1 MDGGSTP
8 PSVGHAP
15 HVARTM
21 SADKK
26 RPVHY
31 SHYNAATPPAFA
43 LLQGWSG
50 PMVAPMTVAPYA
62 YAANQGLVNYA
73 NKHARILA
81 ACPILELHRPLAA
94 AAACHA
100 KLPPAHAGQAEV
112 WSAVAK
118 YLSQLRASFLM
129 GHPPPQTPGYSFS
142 PAMLRSAL
150 LEDVLAGDEGLLG
163 RERQAVNGGANE
175 GTGDGASRS
184 GKSDRGV
191 RPYADS
197 LPRCPDAYVGFFRRG
212 TFARCIKRA
221 LEGPAHALT
230 APVGRNVHTG
240 GSAAV
245 DFGLQRWVAG
255 EDAARMDPTPAPSP
269 HAALP
274 PHALAPNPFKRRAA
288 ARATSAAPAGDERRT
303 LTNSTKMPLERW
315 RTRHVEVTNDGD
327 VAVLLLAATAAPA
340 QDAFRLRCD
349 HEGLVR
355 HPADDGSPIDDQ
367 PPVVLH
373 PGATYELSVD
383 LRCDEA
389 SARVGSLSQWIL
401 VAFVEMPE
409 GWNNKRG
416 LGSGSDRRNSSRDGD
431 EPDGFDLMF
440 DEKDVRVIG
449 KRVGALVT
457 GSRARTAELGAL
469 LDVDTPKFVP
479 KRLREA
485 FDSLPLLTVAPVTLI
500 DDDADEKHMA
510 EVGATLGENEN
521 DPTWVAIWERSQRNK
536 ATIEMRSRTS
546 NRMAPAAYRGPRGV
560 FLQRAFHCSN
570 PWGEE
575 NGEQMY
581 MHDMEWERVES
592 SIESRPMKREL
603 ARWIR
608 LVRLEEAQQALD
620 IRRYD
625 AHDAVLKYAGSTRTV
640 KARSVSM
647 GVANGRNTMDMTN
660 HMPFDKFGR
669 YDVDVYSLEVPGLIE
684 GYPPVARN
692 DVLRLRIV
700 SVGTGREDE
709 NDSLPFDANVTE
721 VAATVVRVLTRKS
734 TVYVAVPP
742 LVTRVVFDSVG
753 SKVVKGES
761 LRREIRAHVRFAYDE
776 ALFRSQRAALEA
788 ASANELVSDML
799 REVPE
804 ALQPGVEDP
813 LIGRKS
819 GYPGYPTTP
828 MAMLDALN
836 PEQRKVVTDVLDGTA
851 AAVASR
857 GARIGPPYCVLGPPG
872 TGKTLTVVS
881 AAAAVLESDPNARIL
896 LCAPAAFAADVL
908 CSRLAELVP
917 LLSRRAP
924 LPEMVRREIYELRT
938 QFKEKGKFWDP
949 GFRLKHHQ
957 AALEAHFSRT
967 MVRVNDPRRD
977 AASVKK
983 DVEQFCVPPES
994 IAAFYARVVVCS
1006 CASASLL
1013 HADQT
1018 PLYSRR
1024 FTHIF
1029 IDEAGQATVPESLVP
1044 LRLVTLN
1051 CKAVVLAGD
1060 PMQLGPVVHSG
1071 VAARGSA
1078 DGILRSGLMTSLL
1091 EQAAAHHAHP
1101 QARATVQAR
1110 CMRLVRNYRSHKD
1123 IIDLPSK
1130 LFYRNSLVACVDDSA
1145 VALPA
1150 SLAQDD
1156 EEEAPAE
1163 EEEAPAPAAA
1173 TYAAATYATAAD
1185 ANGAVKPWAW
1195 VQPPDPAL
1203 RSKIFELRVLFPDHG
1218 DGYLAACA
1226 LHYGDVNG
1234 AASHLLEDDLPPH
1247 IASMPTST
1255 PWPPPNCGVDQP
1267 SGQLAVKRTTATT
1280 TPDAPAKNSKPPPR
1294 LARVL
1299 FYGVR
1304 GRQAREGS
1312 GEAPSFFNA
1321 VEAQELVNLVE
1332 TWLSRGGGGSN
1343 DDDADDDG
1351 LKVSDVGVV
1360 APYRS
1365 QVIRV
1370 RNLLRARNLGAVRVG
1385 TVDDYQGQE
1394 EKVMFISTVVSRAPS
1409 KHVAAA
1415 AKAAAGG
1422 SAGEASV
1429 AGLALGF
1436 LACPRRFNVAISRAR
1451 ALNVVVGHPV
1461 ALTHWPHWHSLLQ
1474 HCYSRGAFLGSGSE
1488 FIPRL
1493 GGGRENVDPALDS
1506 VVGDVEPDDEADF
1519 EELKRA
1525 VDRMAEMSLL
1535 GGGDDMWPD
1544 DGDMM
1549 ASAFQEDR
1557 EWRVAL

>member
-1 MDGGSTP
+1 
-8 PSVGHAP
+8 
-15 HVARTM
+15 
-21 SADKK
+21 
-26 RPVHY
+26 
-31 SHYNAATPPAFA
+31 
-43 LLQGWSG
+43 
-50 PMVAPMTVAPYA
+50 
-62 YAANQGLVNYA
+62 
-73 NKHARILA
+73 
-81 ACPILELHRPLAA
+81 
-94 AAACHA
+94 
-100 KLPPAHAGQAEV
+100 
-112 WSAVAK
+112 
-118 YLSQLRASFLM
+118 
-129 GHPPPQTPGYSFS
+129 
-142 PAMLRSAL
+142 
-150 LEDVLAGDEGLLG
+150 
-163 RERQAVNGGANE
+163 
-175 GTGDGASRS
+175 
-184 GKSDRGV
+184 
-191 RPYADS
+191 
-197 LPRCPDAYVGFFRRG
+197 
-212 TFARCIKRA
+212 
-221 LEGPAHALT
+221 
-230 APVGRNVHTG
+230 
-240 GSAAV
+240 
-245 DFGLQRWVAG
+245 
-255 EDAARMDPTPAPSP
+255 
-269 HAALP
+269 
-274 PHALAPNPFKRRAA
+274 
-288 ARATSAAPAGDERRT
+288 
-303 LTNSTKMPLERW
+303 
-315 RTRHVEVTNDGD
+315 
-327 VAVLLLAATAAPA
+327 
-340 QDAFRLRCD
+340 
-349 HEGLVR
+349 
-355 HPADDGSPIDDQ
+355 
-367 PPVVLH
+367 
-373 PGATYELSVD
+373 
-383 LRCDEA
+383 
-389 SARVGSLSQWIL
+389 
-401 VAFVEMPE
+401 
-409 GWNNKRG
+409 
-416 LGSGSDRRNSSRDGD
+416 
-431 EPDGFDLMF
+431 MF

-485 FDSLPLLTVAPVTLI
+485 FDCLPLLTVAPVTLI
-500 DDDADEKHMA
+500 DADADEKHMD
-510 EVGATLGENEN
+510 EVGATEN
-521 DPTWVAIWERSQRNK
+521 DNDPQWVAIWERSQRNK
-536 ATIEMRSRTS
+536 ATIEMRRT

-575 NGEQMY
+575 NGEQIY

-625 AHDAVLKYAGSTRTV
+625 AHNAVLKYAGSTRTV
-640 KARSVSM
+640 KARSVPM
-647 GVANGRNTMDMTN
+647 GVHNTRNTMDVTD
-660 HMPFDKFGR
+660 HMPFDTFGR

-692 DVLRLRIV
+692 DVLRLRIT
-700 SVGTGREDE
+700 SVGTEE
-709 NDSLPFDANVTE
+709 ETKIDSLPFDADVTE
-721 VAATVVRVLTRKS
+721 VAATVVRVITRTS

-742 LVTRVVFDSVG
+742 LVTRVVHSTTTRG
-753 SKVVKGES
+753 LKVAKGEC
-761 LRREIRAHVRFAYDE
+761 LIREIRAHVRFAYDE

-788 ASANELVSDML
+788 ASANELVSGML

-804 ALQPGVEDP
+804 ALEPGLEDP
-813 LIGRKS
+813 LIGAADEAAA
-819 GYPGYPTTP
+819 PPTTTTTP
-828 MAMLDALN
+828 MTMLDALN

-851 AAVASR
+851 AAVGGLGNGSHR
-857 GARIGPPYCVLGPPG
+857 GRIGPPYCVLGPPG

-908 CSRLAELVP
+908 CSRLAELAP
-917 LLSRRAP
+917 LLSRRSP
-924 LPEMVRREIYELRT
+924 LPEMARREIYEQRT
-938 QFKEKGKFWDP
+938 QFRKKGKFWDP
-949 GFRLKHHQ
+949 GFRLEHHQ
-957 AALEAHFSRT
+957 AALEAHFFRT

-994 IAAFYARVVVCS
+994 IAAFHARVVVCS
-1006 CASASLL
+1006 CASASLI
-1013 HADQT
+1013 AQ
-1018 PLYSRR
+1018 PANSRC

-1044 LRLVTLN
+1044 LRLVSPN

-1060 PMQLGPVVHSG
+1060 PMQLGPVVHSE
-1071 VAARGSA
+1071 VAARGSP
-1078 DGILRSGLMTSLL
+1078 DGILRGGLMTSLL

-1101 QARATVQAR
+1101 QARTAVRGR
-1110 CMRLVRNYRSHKD
+1110 CTRLVRNYRSHED
-1123 IIDLPSK
+1123 IIALPSK
-1130 LFYRNSLVACVDDSA
+1130 LFYRNSLVACVDEAA
-1145 VALPA
+1145 VALPK
-1150 SLAQDD
+1150 SLVRPDD
-1156 EEEAPAE
+1156 EEEAA
-1163 EEEAPAPAAA
+1163 ATAAA
-1173 TYAAATYATAAD
+1173 TTYAAAAA
-1185 ANGAVKPWAW
+1185 ANGAVKPGAW
-1195 VQPPDPAL
+1195 VKPPDPDL
-1203 RSKIFELRVLFPDHG
+1203 RCKIFELRVLFPDHG

-1226 LHYGDVNG
+1226 THFGDVNG
-1234 AASHLLEDDLPPH
+1234 AASHMLEDDLPPH
-1247 IASMPTST
+1247 IASMPIAT
-1255 PWPPPNCGVDQP
+1255 PWPPPDCGSDRP
-1267 SGQLAVKRTTATT
+1267 SRQSAVERTTSSS
-1280 TPDAPAKNSKPPPR
+1280 PDRR

-1332 TWLSRGGGGSN
+1332 TWLTWDPRGSN
-1343 DDDADDDG
+1343 DT

-1409 KHVAAA
+1409 KHVANA
-1415 AKAAAGG
+1415 AKALNAGG
-1422 SAGEASV
+1422 GAGEASV

-1493 GGGRENVDPALDS
+1493 GGGRENVDPALDP
-1506 VVGDVEPDDEADF
+1506 VVAESIEPDDEADF

-1535 GGGDDMWPD
+1535 GGGDGMWPD

>member
-1 MDGGSTP
+1 
-8 PSVGHAP
+8 
-15 HVARTM
+15 
-21 SADKK
+21 
-26 RPVHY
+26 
-31 SHYNAATPPAFA
+31 
-43 LLQGWSG
+43 
-50 PMVAPMTVAPYA
+50 
-62 YAANQGLVNYA
+62 
-73 NKHARILA
+73 
-81 ACPILELHRPLAA
+81 
-94 AAACHA
+94 
-100 KLPPAHAGQAEV
+100 
-112 WSAVAK
+112 
-118 YLSQLRASFLM
+118 
-129 GHPPPQTPGYSFS
+129 
-142 PAMLRSAL
+142 
-150 LEDVLAGDEGLLG
+150 
-163 RERQAVNGGANE
+163 
-175 GTGDGASRS
+175 
-184 GKSDRGV
+184 
-191 RPYADS
+191 
-197 LPRCPDAYVGFFRRG
+197 
-212 TFARCIKRA
+212 
-221 LEGPAHALT
+221 
-230 APVGRNVHTG
+230 
-240 GSAAV
+240 
-245 DFGLQRWVAG
+245 
-255 EDAARMDPTPAPSP
+255 
-269 HAALP
+269 
-274 PHALAPNPFKRRAA
+274 
-288 ARATSAAPAGDERRT
+288 
-303 LTNSTKMPLERW
+303 
-315 RTRHVEVTNDGD
+315 
-327 VAVLLLAATAAPA
+327 
-340 QDAFRLRCD
+340 
-349 HEGLVR
+349 
-355 HPADDGSPIDDQ
+355 
-367 PPVVLH
+367 
-373 PGATYELSVD
+373 
-383 LRCDEA
+383 
-389 SARVGSLSQWIL
+389 
-401 VAFVEMPE
+401 
-409 GWNNKRG
+409 
-416 LGSGSDRRNSSRDGD
+416 
-431 EPDGFDLMF
+431 
-440 DEKDVRVIG
+440 
-449 KRVGALVT
+449 
-457 GSRARTAELGAL
+457 
-469 LDVDTPKFVP
+469 
-479 KRLREA
+479 
-485 FDSLPLLTVAPVTLI
+485 
-500 DDDADEKHMA
+500 
-510 EVGATLGENEN
+510 
-521 DPTWVAIWERSQRNK
+521 
-536 ATIEMRSRTS
+536 
-546 NRMAPAAYRGPRGV
+546 
-560 FLQRAFHCSN
+560 
-570 PWGEE
+570 
-575 NGEQMY
+575 
-581 MHDMEWERVES
+581 
-592 SIESRPMKREL
+592 MKREL

-640 KARSVSM
+640 KARSVPM
-647 GVANGRNTMDMTN
+647 GVDNRRNTMDMTDY
-660 HMPFDKFGR
+660 MPFDEFGR

-700 SVGTGREDE
+700 SVGNEPQDDK
-709 NDSLPFDANVTE
+709 NYSLPFDANVTE

-734 TVYVAVPP
+734 TVYVAIPP
-742 LVTRVVFDSVG
+742 LVTRVVFDSTTSPG
-753 SKVVKGES
+753 SKVVNGES
-761 LRREIRAHVRFAYDE
+761 LRLEIRAHVRFAYDE

-788 ASANELVSDML
+788 VSANELVSGML

-804 ALQPGVEDP
+804 ALEPGVEDP
-813 LIGRKS
+813 LIGLRFTADKAARES
-819 GYPGYPTTP
+819 PTTPTTP

-836 PEQRKVVTDVLDGTA
+836 PEQRKVVADVLDGTA

-857 GARIGPPYCVLGPPG
+857 RTRIGPPYCVLGPPG

-917 LLSRRAP
+917 SLSRCAP
-924 LPEMVRREIYELRT
+924 LPEMVRREIYEQRM
-938 QFKEKGKFWDP
+938 QFRQKGKFWDP
-949 GFRLKHHQ
+949 SFRLKHHQ
-957 AALEAHFSRT
+957 AALEAHFFRT

-994 IAAFYARVVVCS
+994 IAAFHARVVVCS

-1013 HADQT
+1013 RADLT
-1018 PLYSRR
+1018 AYSRC
-1024 FTHIF
+1024 FTHFF

-1044 LRLVTLN
+1044 LRLVTSN

-1078 DGILRSGLMTSLL
+1078 DGILHSGLMTSLL
-1091 EQAAAHHAHP
+1091 EQAAAHHTHP
-1101 QARATVQAR
+1101 QARTTVQAR
-1110 CMRLVRNYRSHKD
+1110 CTRLVRNYRSHKD

-1130 LFYRNSLVACVDDSA
+1130 LFYRNSLVACVDNSA

-1150 SLAQDD
+1150 SLVQDD
-1156 EEEAPAE
+1156 KEEAA
-1163 EEEAPAPAAA
+1163 APPAAV
-1173 TYAAATYATAAD
+1173 AD
-1185 ANGAVKPWAW
+1185 ADGAVNSGAW
-1195 VQPPDPAL
+1195 VQPPDPDL

-1226 LHYGDVNG
+1226 LHFGDVNG

-1255 PWPPPNCGVDQP
+1255 PWPPPNGGMDQP
-1267 SGQLAVKRTTATT
+1267 SRQLTVKQTTT
-1280 TPDAPAKNSKPPPR
+1280 TPDRPANNSKPPPR

-1332 TWLSRGGGGSN
+1332 AWLTRGGGSN
-1343 DDDADDDG
+1343 DADGDDG

-1394 EKVMFISTVVSRAPS
+1394 EKVLFISTVVSRAPS

-1493 GGGRENVDPALDS
+1493 CGGQENVDPALDS
-1506 VVGDVEPDDEADF
+1506 AIVDEPDDEADF

-1544 DGDMM
+1544 DDDMM